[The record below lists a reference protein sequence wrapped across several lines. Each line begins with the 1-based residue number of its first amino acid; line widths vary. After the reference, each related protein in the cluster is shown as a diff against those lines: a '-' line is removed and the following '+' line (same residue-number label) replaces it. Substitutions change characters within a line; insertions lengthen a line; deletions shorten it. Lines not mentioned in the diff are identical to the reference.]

1 MEYVGTLHNHFSTIG
16 VIGLNEMCENM
27 LGCGIT
33 DKKGKAWSMEVLH
46 FMRDKLSDFQEE
58 TGNFYNLEA
67 TPAEG
72 CTYSL
77 AKKDL
82 EQYPGIITQGTEDA
96 PYYTNSC
103 HMPVY
108 EVENVKQLVDHQE
121 DLQVLFTGGTV
132 VHFYLAGPISA
143 RQAKHTVRTVCENY
157 RLPYI
162 SLSPLNAFCDKHGMV
177 DHDHGKCAICGSEVE
192 LYQRVTGYIRKV
204 RYFNK
209 GKKSEFRDRKQL
221 VLE

>member
-1 MEYVGTLHNHFSTIG
+1 
-16 VIGLNEMCENM
+16 
-27 LGCGIT
+27 
-33 DKKGKAWSMEVLH
+33 
-46 FMRDKLSDFQEE
+46 MRDKLSDFQEE

-108 EVENVKQLVDHQE
+108 EVENVKQLADHQD

-132 VHFYLAGPISA
+132 VHFYLDGPISA
-143 RQAKHTVRTVCENY
+143 KQAKHTVKTVCENY

-162 SLSPLNAFCDKHGMV
+162 SLSPINAFCDKHGMV
-177 DHDHGKCAICGSEVE
+177 DHDHGKCVICGGEVE

-209 GKKSEFRDRKQL
+209 GKKSEFRDRRQL
-221 VLE
+221 ILK

>member
-1 MEYVGTLHNHFSTIG
+1 MPYLHIWNTWGTLHNHFSTIG

-33 DKKGKAWSMEVLH
+33 DKEGKAWSMEVLH

-108 EVENVKQLVDHQE
+108 EVESMKQLVTTKMTYRCYSQVEPLSTSILMDQF
-121 DLQVLFTGGTV
+121 LQDKPNTRSEQCVRITDY
-132 VHFYLAGPISA
+132 HISA
-143 RQAKHTVRTVCENY
+143 FHQ
-157 RLPYI
+157 
-162 SLSPLNAFCDKHGMV
+162 
-177 DHDHGKCAICGSEVE
+177 
-192 LYQRVTGYIRKV
+192 
-204 RYFNK
+204 
-209 GKKSEFRDRKQL
+209 
-221 VLE
+221 